1 MSSIF
6 RLLSILSLLSIM
18 TISCLQSKKMTYEFP
33 TTMTENVRKE
43 YLRQCEK
50 GAIFFD
56 ISCAKCHT
64 KKTMFGKKIY
74 DFTSEQLYNY
84 EIRRSNKTH
93 ENTLTSETVT
103 TEELGYILVYLQ
115 YKKRSGLPFVSSH
128 KE

>member
-1 MSSIF
+1 MYVKVIKKIIILIF
-6 RLLSILSLLSIM
+6 LSISI
-18 TISCLQSKKMTYEFP
+18 ISVSCLQSKKMTYEFP

-74 DFTSEQLYNY
+74 E
-84 EIRRSNKTH
+84 R
-93 ENTLTSETVT
+93 V
-103 TEELGYILVYLQ
+103 
-115 YKKRSGLPFVSSH
+115 
-128 KE
+128 

>member
-1 MSSIF
+1 
-6 RLLSILSLLSIM
+6 M

-33 TTMTENVRKE
+33 EAMTENVRKE

-50 GAIFFD
+50 GAVLFD

-74 DFTSEQLYNY
+74 DFTSEQLYSY

-103 TEELGYILVYLQ
+103 TEELGYIIVYLQ
-115 YKKRSGLPFVSSH
+115 YKKRSGMPFVSSH